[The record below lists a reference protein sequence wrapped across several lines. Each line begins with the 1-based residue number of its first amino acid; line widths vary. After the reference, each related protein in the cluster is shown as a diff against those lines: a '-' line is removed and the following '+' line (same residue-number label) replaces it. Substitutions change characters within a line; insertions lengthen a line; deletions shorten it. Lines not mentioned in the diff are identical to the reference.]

1 MNLTQQVWYENYVH
15 FVELKGLQPRSVKSY
30 LGWVKQLHD
39 HFNVPD
45 LRTLSSAQVLA
56 FLNHLLKDRKL
67 AGSTLNQAVC
77 GLRTFYRDY
86 LKKRWKIW
94 GSIKIKREEVPPTVL
109 TRAEVELMLKVF
121 RQGRYRA
128 FFTTMY
134 QCGLRL
140 SECCQ
145 IRPKDIDRE
154 RLLIRI
160 KGKGAKWRNVPI
172 SAELYQR
179 LRVFWSKHRNPNW
192 LFPGTGRGWKSS
204 GISLCDALYRCDHC
218 ITKASV
224 WSAIRVASAEAGL
237 LKKHDTVTCHTL
249 RHSYATHMLEA
260 GAHVRQ
266 VSAYLGHTT
275 LKPTLV
281 YLHLT
286 EFSEQQARQ
295 ALNSLAGG

>member
-1 MNLTQQVWYENYVH
+1 
-15 FVELKGLQPRSVKSY
+15 
-30 LGWVKQLHD
+30 
-39 HFNVPD
+39 
-45 LRTLSSAQVLA
+45 
-56 FLNHLLKDRKL
+56 
-67 AGSTLNQAVC
+67 
-77 GLRTFYRDY
+77 
-86 LKKRWKIW
+86 
-94 GSIKIKREEVPPTVL
+94 
-109 TRAEVELMLKVF
+109 
-121 RQGRYRA
+121 
-128 FFTTMY
+128 MY

-140 SECCQ
+140 SECRQ
-145 IRPKDIDRE
+145 IRPKDIDGE

-160 KGKGAKWRNVPI
+160 LGKGTKWRNVPI
-172 SAELYQR
+172 SADLYQR

-204 GISLCDALYRCDHC
+204 GISLSDALYRCDSS
-218 ITKASV
+218 ISKASV
-224 WSAIRVASAEAGL
+224 WSAIKIASAEAGL
-237 LKKHDTVTCHTL
+237 LKKHHSVTCHTL

-295 ALNSLAGG
+295 AMSSLAGG

>member
-1 MNLTQQVWYENYVH
+1 MNLTQQEWYENYVH

-45 LRTLSSAQVLA
+45 LSSLSSAQVLA

-94 GSIKIKREEVPPTVL
+94 DSIKIKREEVPPTVL
-109 TRAEVELMLKVF
+109 IRAEVDRLLGVF
-121 RQGRYRA
+121 RDGRYRA

-145 IRPKDIDRE
+145 IRPKDIDGE

-179 LRVFWSKHRNPNW
+179 LRVFWSWHRNPKW

-204 GISLCDALYRCDHC
+204 GISIRDAMHRSDHH
-218 ITKASV
+218 ITKASI
-224 WSAIRVASAEAGL
+224 WSAMKVASAEAGL
-237 LKKHDTVTCHTL
+237 LKKHETVTCHTL

>member
-1 MNLTQQVWYENYVH
+1 
-15 FVELKGLQPRSVKSY
+15 
-30 LGWVKQLHD
+30 
-39 HFNVPD
+39 
-45 LRTLSSAQVLA
+45 
-56 FLNHLLKDRKL
+56 
-67 AGSTLNQAVC
+67 
-77 GLRTFYRDY
+77 
-86 LKKRWKIW
+86 
-94 GSIKIKREEVPPTVL
+94 
-109 TRAEVELMLKVF
+109 
-121 RQGRYRA
+121 
-128 FFTTMY
+128 
-134 QCGLRL
+134 
-140 SECCQ
+140 
-145 IRPKDIDRE
+145 
-154 RLLIRI
+154 
-160 KGKGAKWRNVPI
+160 VPI
-172 SAELYQR
+172 SANLYQR
-179 LRVFWSKHRNPNW
+179 LRVFWSKHSNPNW

-204 GISLCDALYRCDHC
+204 GISLRDALYRCDGH
-218 ITKASV
+218 ITKASI